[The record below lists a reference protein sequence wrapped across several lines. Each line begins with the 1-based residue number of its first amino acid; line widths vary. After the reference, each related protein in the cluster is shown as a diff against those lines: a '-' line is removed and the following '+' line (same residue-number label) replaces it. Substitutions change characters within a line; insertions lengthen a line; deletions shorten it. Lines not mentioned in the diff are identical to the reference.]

1 MSASIAIGVRRG
13 DLLLGNNLDQL
24 LARDR
29 TRIEQ
34 LLIEYG
40 VPLVADAGG
49 GSGDGPGYRRASH
62 SSNARQGCGLPR
74 STPESWARGNEG
86 HLMPKKKAPRSRRQS
101 DLSVAVLR
109 SFRVIYGSVR
119 EHFREVKQSCGV
131 SGSQVW
137 ILHEIR
143 RTEGIGISDLAA
155 RLSVHQ
161 STCSLL
167 VNKLVRAKHVVKKKS
182 ENRSTPSR
190 TCSHEERPAGAE
202 AGPWATRGCSA

>member
-1 MSASIAIGVRRG
+1 
-13 DLLLGNNLDQL
+13 
-24 LARDR
+24 
-29 TRIEQ
+29 
-34 LLIEYG
+34 
-40 VPLVADAGG
+40 
-49 GSGDGPGYRRASH
+49 
-62 SSNARQGCGLPR
+62 
-74 STPESWARGNEG
+74 
-86 HLMPKKKAPRSRRQS
+86 MPKKKAPRSRRQS

-137 ILHEIR
+137 ILHEIG

-182 ENRSTPSR
+182 KTDQRRVGLALTKSGRRVLRRAPGPPEGVLP
-190 TCSHEERPAGAE
+190 E
-202 AGPWATRGCSA
+202 AVSALSALKLRNLYRGLRAVIDELDIKVEHAADVPLSDL